1 MTHHTIALSKGMSSL
16 QLPEHR
22 YLWAVGATAAQ
33 KPVGTS
39 LENDRYQIIAPQIW
53 LDTRPETDPYVP
65 ELLPDAALP
74 YLRLYPQ
81 RLHVPEVYGFYRE
94 GSEDILLLENAAIAP
109 SGELQAA
116 IAQVWQQTSA
126 VRQVYWLWQI
136 LQLWTPLSELEVA
149 SSLLS
154 PDNLRVE
161 GWRIRLKEL
170 IQDQVQDQ
178 NDPTHVTASFAH
190 PSLGNLGQCW
200 QIWVPDAKPALADS
214 LKTICETMQEGATLP
229 EISAQLN
236 QLLLEQ
242 SARLPL
248 RLQVFG
254 ATETGPQRSHNEDTC
269 YPLTVETSAQPYDD
283 LIPRLTIVCDGIG
296 GHEGGEVASQLA
308 VQSLQL
314 QVKALLTEIAEQP
327 DLIAPEL
334 LADQLAAIVRV
345 VNNLISAQNDAQDR
359 EARRRMGTTLVMAL
373 QVPQRVRL
381 PEGAIASNAHEV
393 YLVNVGDSRA
403 YWITQHYCHQLTVDD
418 DVVTREVKF
427 GRALQRDVLKRP
439 DSGALTQALG
449 TRDSQFLHPIVQRF
463 VLEEEGLLLLCSD
476 GLSDRDLVE
485 QSWMNYAALILREK
499 VSLESAVHSWL
510 ELANDRNGHDNT
522 SIVLTYCQVS
532 ASLSELPRKQSLIEP
547 EISSS
552 ELHKGE
558 TVVSDV
564 DLVPDIVPTRRKS
577 RTLLPLRIFLMLLL
591 SSALGLG
598 IWYSVD
604 PVSFNQRFN
613 QLRERLPLKSFL
625 KQ

>member
-1 MTHHTIALSKGMSSL
+1 MTHHTIALSRGMSSL
-16 QLPEHR
+16 QLSGHR

-33 KPVGTS
+33 KPVGTL

-53 LDTRPETDPYVP
+53 LDTRPETDPHVP
-65 ELLPDAALP
+65 EMLPDEALP
-74 YLRLYPQ
+74 YLQLYPR
-81 RLHVPEVYGFYRE
+81 RLHVPEVYGFYQD
-94 GSEDILLLENAAIAP
+94 GSEDILLLENAPIES

-136 LQLWTPLSELEVA
+136 LQLWAPLSALDVA

-170 IQDQVQDQ
+170 IQDQGQPD
-178 NDPTHVTASFAH
+178 DPTQVTASFAH
-190 PSLGNLGQCW
+190 PSLVNLAQCW
-200 QIWVPDAKPALADS
+200 QIWVPDAKPAIADS
-214 LKTICETMQEGATLP
+214 LKSICETMQEGAALL
-229 EISAQLN
+229 EVSAQLN

-254 ATETGPQRSHNEDTC
+254 ATEIGPQRSHNEDTC
-269 YPLTVETSAQPYDD
+269 YPLTIQSRTQPHDD
-283 LIPRLTIVCDGIG
+283 LTPRLTIVCDGIG

-334 LADQLAAIVRV
+334 VADQLAAIVRV
-345 VNNLISAQNDAQDR
+345 VNNVIAAQNDAQDR

-381 PEGAIASNAHEV
+381 PEGAIASNAHEL

-449 TRDSQFLHPIVQRF
+449 TRDSQFLHPVVQRF

-476 GLSDRDLVE
+476 GLSDHDLVE
-485 QSWMNYAALILREK
+485 QSWVNYAELILREK
-499 VSLESAVHSWL
+499 VSLESAVQSWL

-532 ASLSELPRKQSLIEP
+532 APLPELPRKESLIEP
-547 EISSS
+547 APVPAPPE
-552 ELHKGE
+552 
-558 TVVSDV
+558 VS
-564 DLVPDIVPTRRKS
+564 LVPDAIAPTRQKS

-591 SSALGLG
+591 SSAVGLG
-598 IWYSVD
+598 IWYSID
-604 PVSFNQRFN
+604 PVGFNQRFE

>member
-1 MTHHTIALSKGMSSL
+1 MSGMSSL
-16 QLPEHR
+16 QLSGHR
-22 YLWAVGATAAQ
+22 YLWAVGAIAAQ
-33 KPVGTS
+33 KPLGTS

-53 LDTRPETDPYVP
+53 LDTRPEADPHVP
-65 ELLPDAALP
+65 ELLPDAALS
-74 YLRLYPQ
+74 YLQLYPQ

-94 GSEDILLLENAAIAP
+94 ASEDILLLENAPIAP

-170 IQDQVQDQ
+170 IQDQD
-178 NDPTHVTASFAH
+178 DPTHVTASFAR

-200 QIWVPDAKPALADS
+200 QLWVPDAKPSIADS
-214 LKTICETMQEGATLP
+214 LKSICETMQEGATLS
-229 EISAQLN
+229 EVSAQLN

-269 YPLTVETSAQPYDD
+269 YPLTIQSRTQPHDD
-283 LIPRLTIVCDGIG
+283 LTPRLTIVCDGIG

-334 LADQLAAIVRV
+334 VADQLAAIVRV
-345 VNNLISAQNDAQDR
+345 VNNVISAQNDAQDR

-449 TRDSQFLHPIVQRF
+449 TRDSQFLHPVVQRF

-485 QSWMNYAALILREK
+485 QSWMNYAASILREK
-499 VSLESAVHSWL
+499 GPLESAVQSWL

-532 ASLSELPRKQSLIEP
+532 APLPDLPRKEALIEP
-547 EISSS
+547 AIEPVAVPVA
-552 ELHKGE
+552 
-558 TVVSDV
+558 VV
-564 DLVPDIVPTRRKS
+564 PEAIAPTRRKS
-577 RTLLPLRIFLMLLL
+577 LPLLPLRIFLMLLL
-591 SSALGLG
+591 TSVLGLG